1 MSFRDEL
8 QTRSGDWVR
17 EGVISEAQRG
27 AILDRTPEPEGVWSR
42 RLVPGLTVFGAV
54 VVVLGLV
61 LLVSA
66 NWDEIPRVV
75 KLVAG
80 VVLLVACQ
88 AVGYWIAFGP
98 LARRNSGI
106 ALMLIGSGVLV
117 GDLALVAQQY
127 NVEANPSRLILVAWL
142 LGLAAMPY
150 LLRSRVFALF
160 SAGVLIAGLA
170 TEAGHDRSP
179 IDIDPIAGI
188 LMFVAVGIGLVA
200 LGAGHRLTRFASL
213 ATPIEAAGAA
223 VALALIYLLGFYRH
237 FINEFD
243 NEVTW
248 ETASAPWLLLGLPA
262 LIVVGVAAAWLSR
275 SRFRLV
281 AGSEL
286 AMGLMAVAALVVIGF
301 VAIVLVNPRESAE
314 QDVITWTAGF
324 WIVGLV
330 LPALV
335 IWLGVLF
342 KRSWWINLA
351 LVYLG
356 LFVITRYFD
365 TFGDY
370 TQTGAVFVGAGVVVL
385 VVAFALERS
394 RRALTSLAERV
405 S

>member
-1 MSFRDEL
+1 M
-8 QTRSGDWVR
+8 
-17 EGVISEAQRG
+17 
-27 AILDRTPEPEGVWSR
+27 
-42 RLVPGLTVFGAV
+42 
-54 VVVLGLV
+54 
-61 LLVSA
+61 
-66 NWDEIPRVV
+66 
-75 KLVAG
+75 
-80 VVLLVACQ
+80 
-88 AVGYWIAFGP
+88 
-98 LARRNSGI
+98 
-106 ALMLIGSGVLV
+106 
-117 GDLALVAQQY
+117 
-127 NVEANPSRLILVAWL
+127 
-142 LGLAAMPY
+142 
-150 LLRSRVFALF
+150 
-160 SAGVLIAGLA
+160 
-170 TEAGHDRSP
+170 
-179 IDIDPIAGI
+179 
-188 LMFVAVGIGLVA
+188 
-200 LGAGHRLTRFASL
+200 
-213 ATPIEAAGAA
+213 
-223 VALALIYLLGFYRH
+223 
-237 FINEFD
+237 
-243 NEVTW
+243 TW